1 MDMDWNK
8 LKVQKRSYMD
18 IVKER
23 LGAPEGNGGEH
34 PAGLRNTFKRL
45 VGRGQE
51 AEKKGLERKTSKG
64 YTEQYVTDQ
73 GKIIEVPCMYALMM
87 YTPLSFFSSSNNLPL
102 SYFFSP
108 TKSSVK
114 SFLGKTSSK
123 LSTPTFLST
132 RTMKTVHDAI
142 CT

>member
-1 MDMDWNK
+1 
-8 LKVQKRSYMD
+8 MD

-73 GKIIEVPCMYALMM
+73 GKITEVPCLCALMNDVHIFL
-87 YTPLSFFSSSNNLPL
+87 YFSSSNNLPL
-102 SYFFSP
+102 S
-108 TKSSVK
+108 
-114 SFLGKTSSK
+114 
-123 LSTPTFLST
+123 
-132 RTMKTVHDAI
+132 
-142 CT
+142 

>member
-1 MDMDWNK
+1 
-8 LKVQKRSYMD
+8 MD

-87 YTPLSFFSSSNNLPL
+87 YTPLSSLRLTISHSLNISSLLQSPPSNPSWGKPPRNCLPRH
-102 SYFFSP
+102 FHRH
-108 TKSSVK
+108 
-114 SFLGKTSSK
+114 GQ
-123 LSTPTFLST
+123 
-132 RTMKTVHDAI
+132 
-142 CT
+142 